1 MSAGLMSAG
10 SGRPF
15 AVPAETADVFVER
28 FESMWD
34 SFLRALPGVLVAA
47 VTVVLTLLV
56 ARIVKRLV
64 HSSTRRAGVR
74 PGLSLLFSRVWSGA
88 IITLGILLALAIAVP
103 SLDFAA
109 ALGALGVGGIVIG
122 FALKDI
128 VQNFLAGILILVN
141 RPFRLGDQ
149 IRSGEQEGTVEDIQ
163 VRATLL
169 RTYDNRRV
177 VIPNSEL
184 FTNRV
189 VVNTAYD
196 KVRLSVAFTVQSTD
210 SLSRIRHL
218 VLDTIEDLP
227 EVLPE
232 PAPQVLVRELQD
244 SGTLLEV
251 RFWADPPVR
260 RETILAEDSVLT
272 ALVEAF
278 AEAGIDI
285 TPVQRVLLDQRAA

>member
-1 MSAGLMSAG
+1 MTLAPTPAAAPGG
-10 SGRPF
+10 
-15 AVPAETADVFVER
+15 AVDVFVER
-28 FESMWD
+28 FTAMWD
-34 SFLRALPGVLVAA
+34 SFLRAVPGLVVA
-47 VTVVLTLLV
+47 VVTLLV
-56 ARIVKRLV
+56 ALLLARLV
-64 HSSTRRAGVR
+64 KSAVRSSTRSAGMR
-74 PGLSLLFSRVWSGA
+74 PGLSILISRVWSGA
-88 IITLGILLALAIAVP
+88 IITLGVLLALAIAVP

-149 IRSGEQEGTVEDIQ
+149 IRSGEHEGTVEDIQ

-196 KVRLSVAFTVQSTD
+196 RVRLATEFTVPSTED
-210 SLSRIRHL
+210 LAHIRGL
-218 VLDTIEDLP
+218 VLDTVRGVP
-227 EVLPE
+227 EVLEE
-232 PAPQVLVRELQD
+232 PPPQVLVRELQD
-244 SGTLLEV
+244 YSTLLEV
-251 RFWADPPVR
+251 RFWVDPPVR
-260 RETILAEDSVLT
+260 RETLLAEDAVLT
-272 ALVEAF
+272 ALSQAF
-278 AEAGIDI
+278 VAAGMKDI
-285 TPVQRVLLDQRAA
+285 MPVQRVVIDREAA